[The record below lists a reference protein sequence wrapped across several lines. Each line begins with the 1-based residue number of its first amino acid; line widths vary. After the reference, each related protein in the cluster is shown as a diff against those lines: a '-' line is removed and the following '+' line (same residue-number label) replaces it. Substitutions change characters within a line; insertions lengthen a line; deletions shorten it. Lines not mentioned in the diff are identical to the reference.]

1 MYQQVSLSFIIFG
14 LIILNL
20 NWTIVLASSN
30 STEEK
35 PIHIDANRGEL
46 DDRKQTAIYYGDVH
60 LTQDDMKIDSDTLT
74 IFYDENKKIE
84 KMIAVGKPAWF
95 HQLPS
100 DGSKETK
107 AKALRMEYVDNKS
120 MIYLFKEAH
129 VWQGEDDFTGD
140 YIEYDTERRIVKGQ
154 GGEKGTS
161 TGRIHVT
168 IYPNEENSTAQKDKL
183 GFIAN
188 TSKKEKKVTKN
199 SLPTNTNLEN
209 HTSNKEHPEQIK
221 SDGYT
226 KTKLNLRSEAST
238 KTKILALLPERTPIT
253 VLKTNGEWS
262 QITAAISGKILKGWV
277 VSRFINIEAKHQE
290 LEDLNLSEPQTKI
303 MPEKDDINAKEDIKL
318 PKNET
323 IVTTKDK
330 GTLEIIPED
339 ELKSSEIEKYE
350 IEETPALEGD
360 LSDGRTKTWLKLL
373 DRPHRKGKETALI
386 PPRTQVVI
394 YGHQGPWAHI
404 ATLVNGKAVKGWV
417 KENDIRLKEGDDL
430 EESS

>member
-20 NWTIVLASSN
+20 NWKIVLASS

-107 AKALRMEYVDNKS
+107 AKALRMEYEADKS

-129 VWQGEDDFTGD
+129 VWQGDDDFTGD
-140 YIEYDTERRIVKGQ
+140 YIEYDTEHRIVKGQ

-168 IYPNEENSTAQKDKL
+168 IYPNEESNIAQKDKL
-183 GFIAN
+183 DSVAN

-209 HTSNKEHPEQIK
+209 HTNNNEEYSEQIK
-221 SDGYT
+221 SYGYT

-238 KTKILALLPERTPIT
+238 KAKILALLPERTPIT
-253 VLKTNGEWS
+253 ILKTNGEWF
-262 QITAAISGKILKGWV
+262 QITATISGKTLKGWV
-277 VSRFINIEAKHQE
+277 ASRFINIEAKHRK
-290 LEDLNLSEPQTKI
+290 LEGLNLSEPQTKI
-303 MPEKDDINAKEDIKL
+303 KPEKDDINTKEDVKL
-318 PKNET
+318 PENKA
-323 IVTTKDK
+323 IVTTKNK

-339 ELKSSEIEKYE
+339 ELKPSEIKKYE
-350 IEETPALEGD
+350 IKDPPALEGA

-417 KENDIRLKEGDDL
+417 KESDIRLKEEDDL